1 MRRRDVLARGLLT
14 GGLGLLAGLRPAR
27 AEVSEVSIARQPS
40 LGHLPLM
47 IMEERG
53 LLQKHAA
60 ARGLPGLGAR
70 YVTLAGGAAMNDA
83 LLSGSV
89 QFVAGGVPPLVLLW
103 SKTEGTGMAVKGV
116 AAMNAMPL
124 LMNTNAARIRSLGD
138 FTDRDKIALPAVK
151 VSVQAMFLQ
160 MAAEKELGEARRND
174 LDRLT
179 VTLSHPDGMAALL
192 AGQEVS
198 AHFTA
203 APIQELEL
211 RRPGI
216 RTILNTFDVLGGP
229 STFNV
234 VWASSAFVAA
244 NPTVHAAFM
253 AALEEAVAA
262 IAGDPRAAAQAYAR
276 LARDGSDVGL
286 IEAILA
292 SPQVAFTTTPQA
304 ILRYVD
310 FMARTKAIRRG
321 ARDWRELFFANVHAK
336 PGS

>member
-1 MRRRDVLARGLLT
+1 MRRRDVLARGLL
-14 GGLGLLAGLRPAR
+14 GAGLPLLGGLRPAR
-27 AEVSEVSIARQPS
+27 AEVRAVTIARQPS

-47 IMEERG
+47 LMEEQG
-53 LLQKHAA
+53 LLQTHAA
-60 ARGLPGLGAR
+60 ARGLSGLGVR

-83 LLSGSV
+83 LLSGSI

-103 SKTEGTGMAVKGV
+103 SKTEGTAMAVKGV

-124 LMNTNAARIRSLGD
+124 LMNTNAERIRSLAD

-160 MAAEKELGEARRND
+160 MAAEKALGEARRND

-192 AGQEVS
+192 AGQEVT

-216 RTILNTFDVLGGP
+216 RTILNSFDVLGGP

-234 VWASSAFVAA
+234 VWASAAFVEA
-244 NPTVHAAFM
+244 NPTLHAAFT
-253 AALEEAVAA
+253 AALEEVVAS
-262 IAGDPRAAAQAYAR
+262 IAGDPRAAAQAYVR

-286 IEAILA
+286 IASILA
-292 SPQVAFTTTPQA
+292 SPQVSFTTTPQA
-304 ILRYVD
+304 ILPVVT
-310 FMARTKAIRRG
+310 FMARTKTIRRG

>member
-1 MRRRDVLARGLLT
+1 MRRREVLARGLL
-14 GGLGLLAGLRPAR
+14 GAGLPLLAGLRPAR
-27 AEVSEVSIARQPS
+27 AEVQEVSIARQPS

-47 IMEERG
+47 IMEEQG
-53 LLQKHAA
+53 LLRKHAA
-60 ARGLPGLGAR
+60 AKGLPNLGAR
-70 YVTLAGGAAMNDA
+70 FVTLAGGAAMNDA

-103 SKTEGTGMAVKGV
+103 SKTDGTGMAVKGV

-124 LMNTNAARIRSLGD
+124 LMNTNADRIRSLGD

-151 VSVQAMFLQ
+151 VSVQAMVLQ

-216 RTILNTFDVLGGP
+216 RTILNSFDVLGGP
-229 STFNV
+229 ATFNV
-234 VWASSAFVAA
+234 VWASAAFVET
-244 NPTVHAAFM
+244 NPGVHAAFT

-262 IAGDPRAAAQAYAR
+262 IAADPKAAAMAYAR

-286 IEAILA
+286 IASILA

-310 FMARTKAIRRG
+310 FMARTRAIRRG

-336 PGS
+336 SGS